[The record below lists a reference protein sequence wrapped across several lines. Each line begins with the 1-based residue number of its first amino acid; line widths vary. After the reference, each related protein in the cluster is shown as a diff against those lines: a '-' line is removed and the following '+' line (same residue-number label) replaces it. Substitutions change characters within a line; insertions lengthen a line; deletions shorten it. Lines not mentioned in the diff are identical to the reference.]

1 MTDPIITE
9 TLERFD
15 KRKNVRGQWETHWQE
30 LAELMRPRRADFT
43 VSSEPGAKRTHEQF
57 DSAPMLAARG
67 LAVAVGGLLTPKSER
82 WFSLK
87 AADEALN
94 DDDEVKAWI
103 DLAEKR
109 LLGAIYDPHARFV
122 KAFATAYLDLVTLG
136 TAIVFMGERADKD
149 GLVFRPLHLK
159 DTYIATNAE
168 GAVDTMFL
176 VERLTAPQAARRFG
190 PDKLAGRT
198 REASN
203 ENDRE
208 TEFDFL
214 QAVTPRDDAAPGR
227 LDAPGLPFA
236 ARVIDIDAEAMMDDS
251 GYHEFPFAV
260 LRWDTDA
267 DEDYGRS
274 PGMLAL
280 PDAKTLMQ
288 MGKTMLE
295 SGHKA
300 VDPPWFAPSDSI
312 SSAPRTFPGGITY
325 YDADALAGA
334 GGQRAIFPAISGA
347 NFPLGREMQRDT
359 REQIWSAFFKNVLN
373 LPVDGPQMTATEV
386 LERKQEFMRT
396 VGPTLGQLEPDG
408 PAVITTRSFSIM
420 QRAGALPPA
429 PESLISGVSFTYGS
443 TIERVAKQIEAAALP
458 RAIEIMGPLVQAN
471 PDMLDHLDTDA
482 IARDVPEAVGLP
494 QRWLR
499 PLAEVERRRGL
510 AAQAQQA
517 QLALA
522 GADQVAGIASKL
534 PPDQLAQLSDQ
545 LAKVVPGLGGPGGP
559 NGPAGLGGQFGPGGS
574 AGQDGSG
581 GVDLAALME
590 GSEDGDLLSELDD
603 DDEDAAMVQD
613 AAGKNAPGPA
623 E

>member
-1 MTDPIITE
+1 MTDPIVTE
-9 TLERFD
+9 ALERFE
-15 KRKNVRGQWETHWQE
+15 KRKSARAQWETHWQE
-30 LAELMRPRRADFT
+30 LAEIMRPRRADFT
-43 VSSEPGAKRTHEQF
+43 IASEPGAKRTYEQY

-67 LAVAVGGLLTPKSER
+67 LATSVGGMLTPKSER
-82 WFSLK
+82 WFDIK

-94 DDDEVKAWI
+94 DDEEVKVWL
-103 DLAEKR
+103 DLAEQR
-109 LLGAIYDPHARFV
+109 LLRAIYDPQARFV
-122 KAFATAYLDLVTLG
+122 KAFASAYLDLVTLG
-136 TAIVFMGERADKD
+136 TAIVFMGERAKRD
-149 GLVFRPLHLK
+149 GLIFRPLHLK
-159 DTYIATNAE
+159 DSYIATNAE

-176 VERLTAPQAARRFG
+176 IERLTAPQAAKRFG
-190 PDKLAGRT
+190 REKLSGRT
-198 REASN
+198 REALD
-203 ENDRE
+203 EKDRE
-208 TEFDFL
+208 SEFEFL
-214 QAVTPRDDAAPGR
+214 QVVTPREDMRPGR
-227 LDAPGLPFA
+227 LDAQGLTFA
-236 ARVIDIDAEAMMDDS
+236 ARVIDIGAEALVDDS

-260 LRWDTDA
+260 MRWDTDA

-325 YDADALAGA
+325 YDADALSGA

-408 PAVITTRSFSIM
+408 PAAITTRSFAIM
-420 QRAGALPPA
+420 RRAGVLPPP
-429 PESLISGVSFTYGS
+429 PESLQAGVRFAYGS

-458 RAIEIMGPLVQAN
+458 RAIEIMGPLVQAD
-471 PDMLDHLDTDA
+471 PGMLDHLDTDA
-482 IARDVPEAVGLP
+482 IARDVPVAVGLP

-499 PLAEVERRRGL
+499 PLADVKRKR
-510 AAQAQQA
+510 AAATQAIQAQA
-517 QLALA
+517 ALA

-534 PPDQLAQLSDQ
+534 PPDQLEQVGQQLTQVIPGAEQFAQRVGAQ
-545 LAKVVPGLGGPGGP
+545 GAPGGQ
-559 NGPAGLGGQFGPGGS
+559 GAQGDF
-574 AGQDGSG
+574 DI
-581 GVDLAALME
+581 AALL
-590 GSEDGDLLSELDD
+590 GDVDEADLTDD
-603 DDEDAAMVQD
+603 LDDEDGAAVPV
-613 AAGKNAPGPA
+613 AAVGAGNEPAISPEDLGPA
-623 E
+623 Q